1 MKCGENMK
9 YLVLPLVI
17 ALGSCKFVVRDGS
30 QLSVNAG
37 GCAYIQQKEND
48 LFAKASRIQDVLF
61 EMLAEF
67 NTSAEKYEQKTGET
81 LSFLNRGSRSFQEF
95 LVQHQEKS
103 SNFRSMQD
111 ELHKVFVQLQTVNV
125 INYSHCPRNP
135 RLELDGTNYG
145 LFADKKPASCSTYKD
160 EIIEQ
165 KQKVSELNKV
175 FSTAEKDILFS
186 AEETDTLSIEANKLE
201 SLSNK
206 LMWVFMGSE
215 AVTMGMIGA
224 YMPVYK
230 YLGSATPLVIGGLEV
245 ADFFLSLA
253 WIYSSTKVSNL
264 RIEAQKLRSKY
275 QLMGIDNKM
284 VLKELHKMETNIYFL
299 DDIFRNYCRKV

>member
-1 MKCGENMK
+1 MK
-9 YLVLPLVI
+9 YLVLSLVVFCN
-17 ALGSCKFVVRDGS
+17 GCKFVARDGS
-30 QLSVNAG
+30 QLNVNAS
-37 GCAYIQQKEND
+37 GCAYIQQKENE
-48 LFAKASRIQDVLF
+48 LFAKASRIQDILF
-61 EMLAEF
+61 GMLDEF
-67 NTSAEKYEQKTGET
+67 NANAQKYEEKTGET
-81 LSFLNRGSRSFQEF
+81 LSFLNREAKSFQEF

-103 SNFRSMQD
+103 SSFRAVQD
-111 ELHKVFVQLQTVNV
+111 DLHKVFVQLQTVNV
-125 INYSHCPRNP
+125 INYSHCPHNP

-145 LFADKKPASCSTYKD
+145 LFAGKKPASCSTYKT
-160 EIIEQ
+160 EIAEQ
-165 KQKVSELNKV
+165 RQKIAELNKV
-175 FSTAEKDILFS
+175 FSTTEKDVLFS
-186 AEETDTLSIEANKLE
+186 AEETDTLSIEASKLE

-215 AVTMGMIGA
+215 VLTMGMIGA
-224 YMPVYK
+224 YIPVYK

-245 ADFFLSLA
+245 ADFVLSLA

-284 VLKELHKMETNIYFL
+284 VLKELHKMETSIYFL